1 MLNNETD
8 DKKDLFDLISK
19 DSEEALNDIK
29 EIEDKIL
36 NSNIFENMVDCSNNE
51 AEDTENMEDTVNKL
65 SDEEKEEQLKE
76 NFKKI
81 IKEFSGDLKNT
92 FPELVDK
99 LTDIENS
106 CEDNN
111 LRDYCKNIY
120 MPQFF
125 NIIYEN
131 EELFEN
137 DIELLPGINFKE
149 LYHSNISD
157 NTKKVIWKYLQLL
170 LLTGI
175 NDMKDNDAF
184 GESAKLFEAIDN
196 NQLFEKISETM
207 SGLEEMFSNYSN
219 NVGENEN
226 NEQDDQIEDDNNG
239 SDDDETESKSNKK
252 FNMNDFKDFLD
263 PEKLNDHLS
272 GIMDGKIGQLA
283 KEIAGDAMEDFKS
296 EGIDLE
302 DSENAMKNMFK
313 NPTKLMGLVKKIG
326 GKLDKKMK
334 DGSIDEKELLEEA
347 TDIMDKIQDIPGLK
361 NMMSQMGM
369 GGGKNGKMD
378 FKGMMS
384 RMQSNLKEAKTK
396 DRLRQ
401 KLEERKK
408 KQQEEFANA
417 FQQSNEEQNTFI
429 FRDEDDEPIQK
440 STKKK
445 SNNKKKKGKKKKKA
459 N

>member
-8 DKKDLFDLISK
+8 DKKDLFDLISE
-19 DSEEALNDIK
+19 DSGEALNEIK

-36 NSNIFENMVDCSNNE
+36 NSNFFENVVDSSNNVV
-51 AEDTENMEDTVNKL
+51 EDTDDKL
-65 SDEEKEEQLKE
+65 SEEEKEERLKE

-81 IKEFSGDLKNT
+81 IKEFSSDLKNT

-106 CEDNN
+106 CHDNN

-131 EELFEN
+131 DELFDN

-149 LYHSNISD
+149 LYHSNISE

-219 NVGENEN
+219 NTDENEN
-226 NEQDDQIEDDNNG
+226 NEEDNQDKDDNNE
-239 SDDDETESKSNKK
+239 SDDDETESK
-252 FNMNDFKDFLD
+252 
-263 PEKLNDHLS
+263 
-272 GIMDGKIGQLA
+272 KI
-283 KEIAGDAMEDFKS
+283 
-296 EGIDLE
+296 
-302 DSENAMKNMFK
+302 KN
-313 NPTKLMGLVKKIG
+313 LI
-326 GKLDKKMK
+326 
-334 DGSIDEKELLEEA
+334 
-347 TDIMDKIQDIPGLK
+347 
-361 NMMSQMGM
+361 
-369 GGGKNGKMD
+369 
-378 FKGMMS
+378 
-384 RMQSNLKEAKTK
+384 
-396 DRLRQ
+396 
-401 KLEERKK
+401 
-408 KQQEEFANA
+408 
-417 FQQSNEEQNTFI
+417 
-429 FRDEDDEPIQK
+429 
-440 STKKK
+440 
-445 SNNKKKKGKKKKKA
+445 
-459 N
+459 

>member
-8 DKKDLFDLISK
+8 DKKDLFDLISE
-19 DSEEALNDIK
+19 DSGEALNEIK

-36 NSNIFENMVDCSNNE
+36 NSNFFENVVDSSNNVV
-51 AEDTENMEDTVNKL
+51 EDTDDKL
-65 SDEEKEEQLKE
+65 SEEEKEERLKE

-81 IKEFSGDLKNT
+81 IKEFSSDLKNT

-106 CEDNN
+106 CHDNN

-131 EELFEN
+131 DELFDN
-137 DIELLPGINFKE
+137 AIELLPGINFKE
-149 LYHSNISD
+149 LYHSNISE

-219 NVGENEN
+219 NTDENEN
-226 NEQDDQIEDDNNG
+226 NEEDNQDKDDNNE
-239 SDDDETESKSNKK
+239 SDDDETESKKNKK
-252 FNMNDFKDFLD
+252 FNMNDFKDFLN

-283 KEIAGDAMEDFKS
+283 KEIASDAMEDFKS

-334 DGSIDEKELLEEA
+334 DGTIDEKELLEEA

-369 GGGKNGKMD
+369 GGGKSGKMD
-378 FKGMMS
+378 FKGMMN

-396 DRLRQ
+396 ERLRQ
-401 KLEERKK
+401 KLEERKR

-417 FQQSNEEQNTFI
+417 FQQSNEEKNTFI
-429 FRDEDDEPIQK
+429 FRDEDDEPIKK

-445 SNNKKKKGKKKKKA
+445 PNNKKKKGKKKKRT

>member
-1 MLNNETD
+1 M
-8 DKKDLFDLISK
+8 
-19 DSEEALNDIK
+19 
-29 EIEDKIL
+29 
-36 NSNIFENMVDCSNNE
+36 
-51 AEDTENMEDTVNKL
+51 
-65 SDEEKEEQLKE
+65 
-76 NFKKI
+76 
-81 IKEFSGDLKNT
+81 KN
-92 FPELVDK
+92 
-99 LTDIENS
+99 
-106 CEDNN
+106 
-111 LRDYCKNIY
+111 
-120 MPQFF
+120 
-125 NIIYEN
+125 
-131 EELFEN
+131 
-137 DIELLPGINFKE
+137 
-149 LYHSNISD
+149 
-157 NTKKVIWKYLQLL
+157 
-170 LLTGI
+170 
-175 NDMKDNDAF
+175 
-184 GESAKLFEAIDN
+184 
-196 NQLFEKISETM
+196 
-207 SGLEEMFSNYSN
+207 
-219 NVGENEN
+219 
-226 NEQDDQIEDDNNG
+226 
-239 SDDDETESKSNKK
+239 
-252 FNMNDFKDFLD
+252 FKDFLN

-283 KEIAGDAMEDFKS
+283 KEIASDAMEDFKS

-334 DGSIDEKELLEEA
+334 DGTIDEKELLEEA